1 LGSGA
6 ILRATLEAQQ
16 LLADKYGIGSDV
28 YSVTSY
34 SQLARD
40 AQACDHWNRLHPT
53 DKPKK
58 SYLEQLV
65 GDREGPFI
73 ASSDY
78 VRAVSMQISPWLPGG
93 LYALGTDGLGRS
105 ETREELRRHFEVD
118 AASIVVA
125 TMYQLSQR
133 GQAKASDVQ
142 QAIGD
147 LDVDPDKIDPMYA

>member
-1 LGSGA
+1 
-6 ILRATLEAQQ
+6 
-16 LLADKYGIGSDV
+16 V

-58 SYLEQLV
+58 SYLKKLV
-65 GDREGPFI
+65 GDCEGPFV

-118 AASIVVA
+118 SASIVVA

-133 GQAKASDVQ
+133 GQAKASDVR
-142 QAIGD
+142 QAMRD